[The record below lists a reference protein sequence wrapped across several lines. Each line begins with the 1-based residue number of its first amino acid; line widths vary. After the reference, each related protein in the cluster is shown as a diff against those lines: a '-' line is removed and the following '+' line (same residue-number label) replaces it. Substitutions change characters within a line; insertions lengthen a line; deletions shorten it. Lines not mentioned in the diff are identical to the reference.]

1 MISRF
6 CSVLVLEVIQGYVK
20 RLALNE
26 VVAEC
31 VCACVRACVRVCVLG
46 GGGERVTASVLT
58 KSLQFN
64 L

>member
-6 CSVLVLEVIQGYVK
+6 RSVLVLEVIQGYVK

-26 VVAEC
+26 AVAEC
-31 VCACVRACVRVCVLG
+31 VCACVRVCVCFGG

-58 KSLQFN
+58 YKSLQFK